1 MKLETEKGRRDAERR
16 RRARRVRRRRRLSNA
31 LLGAAAIA
39 ALLLGAA
46 LAIGGRTAVESSARE
61 GIAALQNY
69 ARAQLAGASIESL
82 RIDIKFKH
90 LHRLHAKRDAAI
102 EGGWLVA
109 SNDDFVPASIGTVAA
124 EVAAQVRLLGP
135 ERRFVAG
142 KMWSLEVR
150 TRGDDHIHGMRRF
163 ALYPPSIVGG
173 SAPVVAAKHF
183 ELSGLVA
190 PRTSIVDVTL
200 NGDELGQALL
210 VELPSKELL
219 RTRGRRAAPI
229 VQLDARPYWASLAA
243 NGEAGPYDNPHIASV
258 VASRKARRDD
268 DDTATAI
275 GLLRAFLDGR
285 LAASEV
291 FVVDETARWLAAA
304 EFWGN
309 ANALH
314 WTRQSFYL
322 DAGTARLAPFPA
334 VPLARAATAP
344 KGELVS
350 PRSALGARLLAD
362 PELRYRFVRELTE
375 LGSTIERARAPG
387 REGSD
392 LLSVLG
398 RHQKSALQKI
408 HREAPF
414 TLGVDLAGL
423 AERAAS
429 LHNIDANHPVW
440 FEASAARGDF
450 LFPRIVSA
458 YARIDDE
465 GPFLDLLNLL
475 PVPVSIT
482 TLRHDEDG
490 VPGAPVT
497 LASRIRF
504 PIALPP
510 TPVGQTPTPVRVQYR
525 QPNAAAVS
533 NAIRGIAR
541 IAGGSEEYTFLA
553 RRSVAALLEHPV
565 PTASLDEVLAAHPFL
580 RREPGDLS
588 LHTTPGRYAVEG
600 SLVLPAGMGLVIE
613 AGTELMFQPKAA
625 LVASGPLDLLGTPE
639 APVVLRGNDERM
651 RPRWQG
657 VALLRAVRPSRW
669 KNARVFDTTG
679 IDRRGWKL
687 PAGITVRSASLE
699 VDSVEIDRSRA
710 SRALAIVDGRL
721 SGHDLRIADCAGT
734 ALWLRGSVVDL
745 EELHVEGAGHAG
757 VDAVDSKVSLRGGEL
772 RRIRATALEAGDRS
786 EISTSGISIAEVSIA
801 ASAKNGA
808 HLLLERSSVR
818 QAAHIPL
825 LAFTDRPEL
834 GGGEITATGNQIY
847 AERAALAQRGSR
859 ILVDGIAAEVVDAQI
874 GALQID

>member
-1 MKLETEKGRRDAERR
+1 MKLETENGRRDAERR
-16 RRARRVRRRRRLSNA
+16 RRARRMRRRRRFSNA
-31 LLGAAAIA
+31 LLGTAAIA

-46 LAIGGRTAVESSARE
+46 LAIGGRKAVESSAHE

-69 ARAQLAGASIESL
+69 ARAQFAGASVESL

-90 LHRLHAKRDAAI
+90 VHRLHAKRDAAI

-109 SNDDFVPASIGTVAA
+109 SNDDFVPAAIGTATA
-124 EVAAQVRLLGP
+124 EVTAQVRLIGP
-135 ERRFVAG
+135 ESRFVAG
-142 KMWSLEVR
+142 ELWSLEVR
-150 TRGDDHIHGMRRF
+150 TRGDGHIKGMRRF
-163 ALYPPSIVGG
+163 ALYPPSVVGG

-190 PRTSIVDVTL
+190 PRTFIVNVTL

-210 VELPSKELL
+210 VELPSEELL

-229 VQLDARPYWASLAA
+229 VQLDARPYWASLVA

-291 FVVDETARWLAAA
+291 FVLDETARWLAAA

-309 ANALH
+309 TNALH

-322 DAGTARLAPFPA
+322 DAATARLAPFPA
-334 VPLARAATAP
+334 VPLARTATAQE
-344 KGELVS
+344 GELVS

-362 PELRYRFVRELTE
+362 PELRYRFARELIKIESTPEKPLASGRGGSE
-375 LGSTIERARAPG
+375 LLDTLE
-387 REGSD
+387 
-392 LLSVLG
+392 
-398 RHQKSALQKI
+398 RHQQSALQRI

-423 AERAAS
+423 AGRAVS
-429 LHNIDANHPVW
+429 LHNIDANNSIW
-440 FEASAARGDF
+440 FEASTARGDF
-450 LFPRIVSA
+450 LFPRVVSA
-458 YARIDDE
+458 YARIDDD
-465 GPFLDLLNLL
+465 GPVLDFLNLL
-475 PVPVSIT
+475 PVPVHIT
-482 TLRHDEDG
+482 TLRHAEDG
-490 VPGAPVT
+490 APGSPIT

-510 TPVGQTPTPVRVQYR
+510 TPVGKTPIPVRVPYR

-553 RRSVAALLEHPV
+553 RRSVSALVEHPV
-565 PTASLDEVLAAHPFL
+565 PTASLDDVLAAHPFL

-625 LVASGPLDLLGTPE
+625 LVASGPLDLFGTPE
-639 APVVLRGNDERM
+639 APVVLRGDNARM

-657 VALLRAVRPSRW
+657 IALLRAGRPSRW
-669 KNARVFDTTG
+669 ENARVFDTTG
-679 IDRRGWKL
+679 INRRGWKL

-699 VDSVEIDRSRA
+699 VDSVEMDRSRA

-721 SGHDLRIADCAGT
+721 SGHELRITDSVGT
-734 ALWLRGSVVDL
+734 ALWLRGSNVDL
-745 EELHVEGAGHAG
+745 EELRIEGAGHVG

-772 RRIRATALEAGDRS
+772 LRIRATALEAGDRS
-786 EISTSGISIAEVSIA
+786 EISASGISIAEVSIA

-808 HLLLERSSVR
+808 QLFLERSGVR
-818 QAAHIPL
+818 DAAHIPL

-834 GGGEITATGNQIY
+834 GGGEITATGNEISG
-847 AERAALAQRGSR
+847 ERAALAQRGSK
-859 ILVDGIAAEVVDAQI
+859 ILLDGLEAETVDAQI
-874 GALQID
+874 GDLQID